1 MRARQLTS
9 GAAISLIVG
18 ILSCVGVADTGRAA
32 ELIPLRANYSAV
44 SGAFAPL
51 WLAQEKGIYTKY
63 GLAVDLKYVLDST
76 ATQALLSRS
85 LDIVNASGGIV
96 DAGLSGARVVFIA
109 GILNRIVFSL
119 YSKPD
124 LRGLSDLRG
133 KVLGVT
139 QPGSTT
145 DFAARI
151 LIQESGMVPGKDVR
165 ILYLKG
171 MPEIITA
178 LSQGT
183 VDAGIVSAPTTVKA
197 RQAGFKEL
205 LDITGRNIPM
215 IHAALATTRDFV
227 KEHPDQVRRYL
238 QAYLE
243 GLKIARTDPELTK
256 QMISKYTRMT
266 NAEDLEETYQT
277 FLKAWEK
284 LPYVPPAAV
293 QTLLNFAT
301 HPTAKTASPG
311 QFIDNSI
318 LAELDRSGFI
328 EGLYRK

>member
-1 MRARQLTS
+1 MPARRLSS
-9 GAAISLIVG
+9 GTAISLIVG
-18 ILSCVGVADTGRAA
+18 ILSCVGLAGTGRAA

-51 WLAQEKGIYTKY
+51 WLAQDKGIYTKY

-119 YSKPD
+119 YSKPE
-124 LRGLSDLRG
+124 LRELSDLRG
-133 KVLGVT
+133 RVLGVT

-227 KEHPDQVRRYL
+227 KEHPGQVRRYL

-256 QMISKYTRMT
+256 QIISKYTRMT
-266 NAEDLEETYQT
+266 NAEDVEETYQT

-284 LPYVPPAAV
+284 LPYVPPTAV

-301 HPTAKTASPG
+301 HPTAKTASPE